1 MRIKL
6 TKYDFTVID
15 SWTQSQHNTKYCP
28 SAEGAFIILNNNCS
42 LPLRSDCCHQ
52 NGKTY
57 FSNMVAQ
64 NFCLFE
70 FLILHWLISQKY
82 LRLIDVSLQYRVWG
96 LIYMGLEL
104 NHYCTLLMVN
114 DDDGNFYLL
123 LLHLILIAS
132 SGNSLQNGWQDYVR
146 YHITYLTCYTWG
158 LFQNTLELLNHLILH
173 KVISFNVWVNHL
185 EIPHKISY
193 PYI

>member
-64 NFCLFE
+64 NLCLFE

-82 LRLIDVSLQYRVWG
+82 LPLIDVSLQYRVWG

-104 NHYCTLLMVN
+104 NHYCTCWWSMMMMAIFICCYCIWFWLPCQATLFKMADKIMCDITSRTSHVTP
-114 DDDGNFYLL
+114 G
-123 LLHLILIAS
+123 
-132 SGNSLQNGWQDYVR
+132 DY
-146 YHITYLTCYTWG
+146 
-158 LFQNTLELLNHLILH
+158 FKNTLELLNHLILH